1 MKKLFC
7 VLCILFPIVFI
18 LSCKQ
23 ITETTEEITQVNYIV
38 PVWKGSLPT
47 APSNPEVGWA
57 YYNTTVKKSFIYDG
71 YEWQIMA
78 QDGTDGTGITW
89 KGELSSAPS
98 NPKINWAYYNTI
110 DGNSYIYN
118 GTSWG
123 YLAKSG
129 KDGASGILLWLGSY
143 DTVPENPSDGWAY
156 YNTNDG
162 ISYIYSYGSWQI
174 LSKDGNGIIWKGV
187 LSVAPESPEINWAY
201 YDTTNQTSYI
211 WNGTNWDTLSV
222 SLGGDTTVTVG
233 ITWLGTFDSAPLSPL
248 IGYAYYNT
256 STGASYIYDGTVW
269 QQISKDGIDGKDGSD
284 GKDGTNGS
292 STTITGYLI
301 TWKGSY
307 SSAPTNPKAGWAY
320 YNTSTKKSYIYDGSS
335 WQIMAQDG
343 VDGKDGSDGSS
354 GGGTT
359 PTNYLYVLLYTSK
372 GNYTQY
378 ATQTITE
385 VDFGQIGIGSV
396 AKTTTFSI
404 GINGMSTSTLNLTGS
419 PLIQISGENADQFE
433 ITQPSTT
440 TTKSGSWIMDA
451 CIAFKPTSIGQKTAT
466 ITIPN
471 NSPDLPD
478 FTFTVTG
485 KGSYY
490 PKTFDSGEGDG
501 RDAVTKILTDSSN
514 NVYVI
519 GYGWELENNH
529 SGFDW
534 WIKKFNSTGIQQW
547 EKVFDFYDDGS
558 GSSYSPSYDN
568 PKYAI
573 LDNFENLIIASPYN
587 TIKLDSSGTKLWEL
601 AVGGEIFCDSDNNI
615 IIGKSKYNSSGTL
628 LWTNEL
634 LSTPAFDSSNNIYC
648 TSGNVVQKINSDGS
662 NNWTTISVGST
673 GRYNGNVSTNE
684 TQRLAY
690 SVSSGNKYLLSW
702 DDYYGTALD
711 TKTAYLYVSAKY
723 ETASGSVFSQMTSG
737 YGTRGQKFTA
747 STTGNVL
754 VDLKTIAN
762 YSQYAGS
769 YAIALYQN
777 YTSGSDFAS
786 SDWTSGTL
794 TTNGSKTY
802 SLSVI
807 KGRPYVICINEKGS
821 NGDGTK
827 TADAKVSAAYSD
839 GASIFSNKDSTY
851 NSPELFFAT
860 QTGTVT
866 IIVETYGSS
875 SSYAGTFGIAKKE
888 LPYIQPKISG
898 FNTGITN
905 GTSICLDSSNNIY
918 VAGYDTNKADTYS
931 KNDIVIKKF
940 NSSGAEITA
949 GWNKTIDYG
958 HCDNEVPNKILFNG
972 TNIIMIGTGYDSISG
987 SSGSDGLF
995 YVYDTAGT
1003 LKTSFEIPYWYD
1015 SSYNSD
1021 RCSYIGKDS
1030 SGNYYFTAYESK
1042 YLLLKYSSSGNS
1054 VWSINTDIYDSVGAI
1069 DSLDYIYVGGY
1080 GSNLCSTTS
1089 NTDWYMKKYSSDGV
1103 EQ

>member
-1 MKKLFC
+1 MKKLWC
-7 VLCILFPIVFI
+7 ILCILFPIVFI
-18 LSCKQ
+18 PSCKQ
-23 ITETTEEITQVNYIV
+23 ITEEISQINYIV

-71 YEWQIMA
+71 SEWQIMA

-98 NPKINWAYYNTI
+98 NPKINWAYYNII

-118 GTSWG
+118 GTSWDF
-123 YLAKSG
+123 LAKSG
-129 KDGASGILLWLGSY
+129 RDGSSGILLWLGSY
-143 DTVPENPSDGWAY
+143 DFVPENPSDGWAY

-162 ISYIYSYGSWQI
+162 VSYIYSNGSWQI

-187 LSVAPESPEINWAY
+187 LSVAPESPELNWAY

-211 WNGTNWDTLSV
+211 WNGINWDTLSV

-248 IGYAYYNT
+248 IGYAYYN
-256 STGASYIYDGTVW
+256 STAGASYIYDGSVW
-269 QQISKDGIDGKDGSD
+269 QQISKDGTN
-284 GKDGTNGS
+284 GTNGT
-292 STTITGYLI
+292 STTVTGYLI

-307 SSAPTNPKAGWAY
+307 STAPSNPKAGWAY
-320 YNTSTKKSYIYDGSS
+320 YNTTAKKSYIYDGST

-343 VDGKDGSDGSS
+343 ADGASGTNTSS
-354 GGGTT
+354 SATSGTST
-359 PTNYLYVLLYTSK
+359 PSSYLYVLLYTSK
-372 GNYTQY
+372 GNYIQY

-385 VDFGQIGIGSV
+385 VDFGQIGLGSV
-396 AKTTTFSI
+396 AKSTTFYI
-404 GINGMSTSTLNLTGS
+404 GINGVSTSTLNLTGS
-419 PLIQISGENADQFE
+419 PLIQISGTNADQFE
-433 ITQPSTT
+433 LTQPTTT

-466 ITIPN
+466 IKIPN
-471 NSPDLPD
+471 DSPDLPD

-490 PKTFDSGEGDG
+490 PKTFDSNEGDG

-519 GYGWELENNH
+519 GYGWELANNH

-558 GSSYSPSYDN
+558 GNSYSPSYDN

-573 LDNFENLIIASPYN
+573 LDNSENIIIASPYN
-587 TIKLDSSGTKLWEL
+587 TIKLNSSGTKLWEL
-601 AVGGEIFCDSDNNI
+601 AVGGEIFCDSADNI
-615 IIGKSKYNSSGTL
+615 IIGNSKYSSSGSL

-648 TSGNVVQKINSDGS
+648 TSGNNVQKISSDGS
-662 NNWTTISVGST
+662 NNWTSVSVDST
-673 GRYNGNVSTNE
+673 GRYNGTIGTKE
-684 TQRLAY
+684 TQALAY
-690 SVSSGNKYLLSW
+690 SVTSDNNYLLTW
-702 DDYYGTALD
+702 DDKYGTTLD
-711 TKTAYLYVSAKY
+711 SKTAYATIYANYENASAYIISNQNCGYGSSSKKI
-723 ETASGSVFSQMTSG
+723 TASQ
-737 YGTRGQKFTA
+737 
-747 STTGNVL
+747 TGNIV
-754 VDLKTIAN
+754 VKVTAP
-762 YSQYAGS
+762 YTAGS

-794 TTNGSKTY
+794 TTNGSTTY
-802 SLSVI
+802 SLSVT
-807 KGRPYVICINEKGS
+807 KGRPYVICANDTSYGY
-821 NGDGTK
+821 GTK
-827 TADAKVSAAYSD
+827 TGRVSVSADYSD
-839 GASIFSNKDSTY
+839 GTSIFSNKSSTY

-866 IIVETYGSS
+866 ITVKTYSSS
-875 SSYAGTFGIAKKE
+875 SSYAGTFGIAKKA
-888 LPYIQPKISG
+888 LSYVQPKISG

-905 GTSICLDSSNNIY
+905 VSSICLDSSNNIY
-918 VAGYDTNKADTYS
+918 VAGYETNKADSYS
-931 KNDIVIKKF
+931 RKDIIIKKF
-940 NSSGAEITA
+940 TSDGTEITS
-949 GWNKTIDYG
+949 GWDKTIDYG
-958 HCDNEVPNKILFNG
+958 HCDDEVPTKLFYDG
-972 TNIIMIGTGYDSISG
+972 SNIILIGTGYDSISG
-987 SSGSDGLF
+987 SSGYDGLF

-1015 SSYNSD
+1015 SSYSSD
-1021 RCSYIGKDS
+1021 RCKYIGKDS

-1042 YLLLKYSSSGNS
+1042 YWLLKYSSTGNS
-1054 VWSINTDIYDSVGAI
+1054 VWSVDTGIYDSNGAI
-1069 DSLDYIYVGGY
+1069 DSYNYIYIGGY
-1080 GSNLCSTTS
+1080 GSNLCTSTS
-1089 NTDWYMKKYSSDGV
+1089 NTDWYIKKYSSDGI

>member
-57 YYNTTVKKSFIYDG
+57 YYNTTVKKSFVYDG
-71 YEWQIMA
+71 SEWQIMA

-118 GTSWG
+118 GTSWD

-129 KDGASGILLWLGSY
+129 RDGASGILLWLGSY

-162 ISYIYSYGSWQI
+162 ISYIFSNGSWQI

-187 LSVAPESPEINWAY
+187 LSVAPESPEVNWAY

-211 WNGTNWDTLSV
+211 WNGYNWDTLSV

-233 ITWLGTFDSAPLSPL
+233 ITWLGTFDSAPLTPL
-248 IGYAYYNT
+248 IGYAYYN
-256 STGASYIYDGTVW
+256 STAGASYIYDGSVW
-269 QQISKDGIDGKDGSD
+269 QQISKDGV
-284 GKDGTNGS
+284 DGTNG
-292 STTITGYLI
+292 TLTAVTGYLI

-307 SSAPTNPKAGWAY
+307 TAAPSNPQAGWAY
-320 YNTSTKKSYIYDGSS
+320 YNTSAKKSYIYDGTS

-343 VDGKDGSDGSS
+343 ADGASGSNSSSSS
-354 GGGTT
+354 GTSGTST
-359 PTNYLYVLLYTSK
+359 PSSYLYVLLYTSK
-372 GNYTQY
+372 GNYIQC

-385 VDFGQIGIGSV
+385 VDFGQIGLGSV
-396 AKTTTFSI
+396 AKSTTFYI
-404 GINGMSTSTLNLTGS
+404 GINGVSTSTLNLTGS
-419 PLIQISGENADQFE
+419 PLIQISGANADQFE
-433 ITQPSTT
+433 ITQPTTT
-440 TTKSGSWIMDA
+440 TTKSGSLIMDA
-451 CIAFKPTSIGQKTAT
+451 CISFKPTTIGQKTAT
-466 ITIPN
+466 IKIPN

-501 RDAVTKILTDSSN
+501 RDSVTKILTDSSN

-519 GYGWELENNH
+519 GYGWELANNH

-547 EKVFDFYDDGS
+547 EKVFDFYDDGI

-573 LDNFENLIIASPYN
+573 LDNSENLIISSSYN
-587 TIKLDSSGTKLWEL
+587 TVKLNPSGTKLWEL
-601 AVGGEIFCDSDNNI
+601 PVGGEIFCDSKDNI
-615 IIGKSKYNSSGTL
+615 IIEKSKYNSTGTL

-634 LSTPAFDSSNNIYC
+634 LTTPVFDSSDNIYC
-648 TSGNVVQKINSDGS
+648 TAGNNIQKITSDGS
-662 NNWTTISVGST
+662 NNWTTISVDST
-673 GRYNGNVSTNE
+673 GRYNGNVDSSN
-684 TQRLAY
+684 QYLAY
-690 SVSSGNKYLLSW
+690 NIILGQKYLLTF
-702 DDYYGTALD
+702 DNKYGTTLNE
-711 TKTAYLYVSAKY
+711 KTGYPQVSASY
-723 ETASGSVFSQMTSG
+723 ENSTTSIFTNEYIQSGKNGKQITASQN
-737 YGTRGQKFTA
+737 
-747 STTGNVL
+747 GNIVL
-754 VDLKTIAN
+754 KIN
-762 YSQYAGS
+762 SPYYPGS
-769 YAIALYQN
+769 YATALYQN
-777 YTSGSDFAS
+777 YTSGSDIPS

-794 TTNGSKTY
+794 TTNGSATY

-807 KGRPYVICINEKGS
+807 KGHPYVICANDS
-821 NGDGTK
+821 YSGDNTK
-827 TADAKVSAAYSD
+827 TGRVSVSAEYSD
-839 GASIFSNKDSTY
+839 GSSIFSNRSSTY

-860 QTGTVT
+860 QTGTVSIT
-866 IIVETYGSS
+866 VKTNGSS
-875 SSYAGTFGIAKKE
+875 SSYAGTYGIAKKP
-888 LPYIQPKISG
+888 LSYVQPKISG
-898 FNTGITN
+898 FTTGITN
-905 GTSICLDSSNNIY
+905 VTSICLDSSNNIY
-918 VAGYDTNKADTYS
+918 VAGYETNKADTYS
-931 KNDIVIKKF
+931 RNDIVIKKF
-940 NSSGAEITA
+940 NSSGAEITS

-958 HCDNEVPNKILFNG
+958 HSDNEVPNKILFDG

-1003 LKTSFEIPYWYD
+1003 LKTSIEIPYWYD
-1015 SSYNSD
+1015 NSYNSD

-1030 SGNYYFTAYESK
+1030 NGNYYFTAYESK

-1069 DSLDYIYVGGY
+1069 DSLAYIYVGGY

>member
-71 YEWQIMA
+71 SEWQIMA
-78 QDGTDGTGITW
+78 QDGTGITW

-118 GTSWG
+118 GTSWD

-129 KDGASGILLWLGSY
+129 RDGASGILLWLGSY
-143 DTVPENPSDGWAY
+143 ETVPENPSDGWAY

-162 ISYIYSYGSWQI
+162 ISYIYSNGTWQV

-187 LSVAPESPEINWAY
+187 LSVAPESPEVNWAY
-201 YDTTNQTSYI
+201 YNTTNQTSYI
-211 WNGTNWDTLSV
+211 WNGTGWDTLSA

-248 IGYAYYNT
+248 IGYAYYN
-256 STGASYIYDGTVW
+256 SASGASYIYDGSVW
-269 QQISKDGIDGKDGSD
+269 QQISKDGV
-284 GKDGTNGS
+284 DGTNGT
-292 STTITGYLI
+292 STTVTGYLI

-307 SSAPTNPKAGWAY
+307 TAAPSNPQAGWAY
-320 YNTSTKKSYIYDGSS
+320 YNTSAKKPYIYDGTS

-343 VDGKDGSDGSS
+343 ADGASGTSTPSS
-354 GGGTT
+354 
-359 PTNYLYVLLYTSK
+359 YLYVLLHTSK
-372 GNYTQY
+372 GNYIQY

-385 VDFGQIGIGSV
+385 VDFGQIGLGSV
-396 AKTTTFSI
+396 AKSTTFYI
-404 GINGMSTSTLNLTGS
+404 GINGVSTSTLNLTGS
-419 PLIQISGENADQFE
+419 PLIQISGANADQFE
-433 ITQPSTT
+433 ITQPTTT

-451 CIAFKPTSIGQKTAT
+451 CISFKPTTIGQKTAT
-466 ITIPN
+466 IKIPN

-485 KGSYY
+485 KGTYY

-501 RDAVTKILTDSSN
+501 RDSVTKILTDSSN

-519 GYGWELENNH
+519 GYGWELANNH

-673 GRYNGNVSTNE
+673 GRYNGTIGTKD
-684 TQRLAY
+684 TQVLAY
-690 SVSSGNKYLLSW
+690 SVTSGTKYLFSCDNKHYTSLNEQTGYPQLTANYENESSTIFYNDYCGTGTSGKKFVASKSGNVVVKINAP
-702 DDYYGTALD
+702 YYEGT
-711 TKTAYLYVSAKY
+711 
-723 ETASGSVFSQMTSG
+723 
-737 YGTRGQKFTA
+737 
-747 STTGNVL
+747 
-754 VDLKTIAN
+754 
-762 YSQYAGS
+762 

-839 GASIFSNKDSTY
+839 GASIFSNEDSTY

-888 LPYIQPKISG
+888 LPYIQPKTSG
-898 FNTGITN
+898 FSTGITN

-940 NSSGAEITA
+940 NSSGAEITS

-958 HCDNEVPNKILFNG
+958 HSDNEVPNKILFDG

-995 YVYDTAGT
+995 YVYDTVGT
-1003 LKTSFEIPYWYD
+1003 LKTSLEIPYWYD

-1021 RCSYIGKDS
+1021 RFSYIGKDS
-1030 SGNYYFTAYESK
+1030 SGNYYFTAYDSK
-1042 YLLLKYSSSGNS
+1042 YLLLKYSSLGNS
-1054 VWSINTDIYDSVGAI
+1054 VWSINTDIYDSVCAI

>member
-57 YYNTTVKKSFIYDG
+57 YYNTTVKKSFIHDG
-71 YEWQIMA
+71 SEWQIMA

-118 GTSWG
+118 GTLWD

-129 KDGASGILLWLGSY
+129 RDGASGILLWLGSY

-162 ISYIYSYGSWQI
+162 ISYIFSNGSWQI

-187 LSVAPESPEINWAY
+187 LSVAPESPEVNWAY

-211 WNGTNWDTLSV
+211 WNGTNWDTMSV

-248 IGYAYYNT
+248 IGYAYYN
-256 STGASYIYDGTVW
+256 STAGASYIYDGSVW
-269 QQISKDGIDGKDGSD
+269 QQISKDGVNC
-284 GKDGTNGS
+284 TNGT
-292 STTITGYLI
+292 STTVTGYLI

-320 YNTSTKKSYIYDGSS
+320 YNTSAKKSYIYDGTS

-343 VDGKDGSDGSS
+343 ADGASGSNSSSSS
-354 GGGTT
+354 GTSGTST
-359 PTNYLYVLLYTSK
+359 PSSYLYVLLHTSK
-372 GNYTQY
+372 ENYIQY

-385 VDFGQIGIGSV
+385 VDFGQIGLGSV
-396 AKTTTFSI
+396 AKSTTFYI
-404 GINGMSTSTLNLTGS
+404 GINGVSTSTLNLTGS
-419 PLIQISGENADQFE
+419 PLIQISGANADQFE
-433 ITQPSTT
+433 ITQPTTT

-451 CIAFKPTSIGQKTAT
+451 CISFKPTSIGQKTAT
-466 ITIPN
+466 IKIPN

-490 PKTFDSGEGDG
+490 PKTFDSDEGDG
-501 RDAVTKILTDSSN
+501 RDSVTKILTDSSN

-519 GYGWELENNH
+519 GYGWELANNH

-534 WIKKFNSTGIQQW
+534 WIKKFNSTGVQQW
-547 EKVFDFYDDGS
+547 EKVFDFYDDGI
-558 GSSYSPSYDN
+558 GSSYSPDYDN

-573 LDNFENLIIASPYN
+573 LDNSENLIISSSYN
-587 TIKLDSSGTKLWEL
+587 TVKLNYLGTKLWEL
-601 AVGGEIFCDSDNNI
+601 SVGGEIFCDSENNI
-615 IIGKSKYNSSGTL
+615 IIGKSKYSSSGTL

-648 TSGNVVQKINSDGS
+648 TSGNNIQKISSDGS
-662 NNWTTISVGST
+662 NNWTSVSVGGT
-673 GRYNGNVSTNE
+673 GRFNGNVGTSE

-690 SVSSGNKYLLSW
+690 SVSSGSKYLLSW

-711 TKTAYLYVSAKY
+711 SKTAYLYVSAKY
-723 ETASGSVFSQMTSG
+723 ETSGSSVFSQTTSG

-747 STTGNVL
+747 STSENIL

-777 YTSGSDFAS
+777 YTSGSDFDSA
-786 SDWTSGTL
+786 DWTSGTL
-794 TTNGSKTY
+794 TTNGSTTY

-807 KGRPYVICINEKGS
+807 KGRPYVICANDS
-821 NGDGTK
+821 SYGDSTK
-827 TADAKVSAAYSD
+827 TGRVSISAEYSD
-839 GASIFSNKDSTY
+839 GTSIFSNESSTY

-866 IIVETYGSS
+866 ITVKTYSSS
-875 SSYAGTFGIAKKE
+875 SSYAGTFGIAKKA
-888 LPYIQPKISG
+888 LSYIQPKISG
-898 FNTGITN
+898 FTTGITN
-905 GTSICLDSSNNIY
+905 VTSICLDSSNNIY
-918 VAGYDTNKADTYS
+918 VAGYETNKADSYS
-931 KNDIVIKKF
+931 RKDIVIKKF
-940 NSSGAEITA
+940 TSDGTEITS
-949 GWNKTIDYG
+949 GWDKTIDYG
-958 HCDNEVPNKILFNG
+958 HCDDEVPTKLFYDG
-972 TNIIMIGTGYDSISG
+972 SNIILIGTGYDSISG
-987 SSGSDGLF
+987 SSGYDGLF

-1015 SSYNSD
+1015 SSYYSD
-1021 RCSYIGKDS
+1021 RCKYIGKDS

-1042 YLLLKYSSSGNS
+1042 YWLLKYSSTGNS
-1054 VWSINTDIYDSVGAI
+1054 VWSVDTGIYDSNGAI
-1069 DSLDYIYVGGY
+1069 DSYNYIYIGGY
-1080 GSNLCSTTS
+1080 GSNLCTSTS
-1089 NTDWYMKKYSSDGV
+1089 NTDWYIKKYSSDGI

>member
-1 MKKLFC
+1 MKKIRFL
-7 VLCILFPIVFI
+7 LCAIILLSVAFI
-18 LSCKQ
+18 SCKQ

-57 YYNTTVKKSFIYDG
+57 YYNTTAKKSFIYDG
-71 YEWQIMA
+71 SEWQIMS

-89 KGELSSAPS
+89 KGELATAPA
-98 NPKINWAYYNTI
+98 NPKLNWAYYNTI

-118 GTSWG
+118 GSSWD

-129 KDGASGILLWLGSY
+129 RDGASGILLWLGSY
-143 DTVPENPSDGWAY
+143 DFEPENPSDGWAY

-162 ISYIYSYGSWQI
+162 ISYIYSNGTWQT

-187 LSVAPESPEINWAY
+187 LSVAPEFPEVNWAY
-201 YDTTNQTSYI
+201 FNSSEQVSYI
-211 WNGTNWDTLSV
+211 WNGANWDTLAV

-248 IGYAYYNT
+248 IGYAYYN
-256 STGASYIYDGTVW
+256 STAGASYVYDGSVW
-269 QQISKDGIDGKDGSD
+269 QQISKDGIA
-284 GKDGTNGS
+284 GTNGTNGTA
-292 STTITGYLI
+292 TTVTGYLI
-301 TWKGSY
+301 TWKGSF
-307 SSAPTNPKAGWAY
+307 STTPSNPKAGWAY
-320 YNTSTKKSYIYDGSS
+320 YNTSAKKSYIYDGSS
-335 WQIMAQDG
+335 WQVMAQDG
-343 VDGKDGSDGSS
+343 SDGASGGSGSSS
-354 GGGTT
+354 GGTSGNATST
-359 PTNYLYVLLYTSK
+359 SYLYVLLYTSQ
-372 GNYTQY
+372 GNYIQY
-378 ATQTITE
+378 ATQAITE
-385 VDFGQIGIGSV
+385 VDFGQIGLGSV
-396 AKTTTFSI
+396 AKSTTFYI
-404 GINGMSTSTLNLTGS
+404 GINGISTSTLNLTGT
-419 PLIQISGENADQFE
+419 PIIQISGDNADQFE
-433 ITQPSTT
+433 ITQPTT
-440 TTKSGSWIMDA
+440 TTAKSGSWIMDA

-466 ITIPN
+466 IKIPN
-471 NSPDLPD
+471 DSPDLPD

-485 KGSYY
+485 KCSYY
-490 PKTFDSGEGDG
+490 PKTFDSNEGDG

-519 GYGWELENNH
+519 GYGWELANNH

-534 WIKKFNSTGIQQW
+534 WIKKFNATGIQQW

-568 PKYAI
+568 PQYAI
-573 LDNFENLIIASPYN
+573 LDNSENLIIASPYN
-587 TIKLDSSGTKLWEL
+587 TVKLNSSGTKLWEL

-615 IIGKSKYNSSGTL
+615 IIGKSKYSSSGSL

-634 LSTPAFDSSNNIYC
+634 LTTPVFDSSNNIYC
-648 TSGNVVQKINSDGS
+648 TSGNNIQKINSDGS
-662 NNWTTISVGST
+662 NNWTTVSVDST
-673 GRYNGNVSTNE
+673 GRYNGNISTTG
-684 TQRLAY
+684 TQGLAY

-711 TKTAYLYVSAKY
+711 SKTAYLYVSAKY
-723 ETASGSVFSQMTSG
+723 EDSGSSIFSQMVSG

-777 YTSGSDFAS
+777 YTSGSDFSS

-794 TTNGSKTY
+794 ATNGSTTY
-802 SLSVI
+802 SLSVT
-807 KGRPYVICINEKGS
+807 KGRPYVICANDS
-821 NGDGTK
+821 SYGDGTK
-827 TADAKVSAAYSD
+827 TGRVSVSADYSD
-839 GASIFSNKDSTY
+839 GTSIFSNKSSTY

-866 IIVETYGSS
+866 ITVKTYSSS
-875 SSYAGTFGIAKKE
+875 SSYAGTFGIAKKA
-888 LPYIQPKISG
+888 LSYVQPKISG

-905 GTSICLDSSNNIY
+905 VSSICLDSSNNIY
-918 VAGYDTNKADTYS
+918 VAGYETNKADSYS
-931 KNDIVIKKF
+931 RKDIIIKKF
-940 NSSGAEITA
+940 NSSGTEITS
-949 GWNKTIDYG
+949 GWDKTIDYG
-958 HCDNEVPNKILFNG
+958 HCDDELPNKILFDG

-1003 LKTSFEIPYWYD
+1003 LKISFEIPYWYD
-1015 SSYNSD
+1015 SSYYSE
-1021 RCSYIGKDS
+1021 RCKYIGKDS
-1030 SGNYYFTAYESK
+1030 GGNYYFTAYESK
-1042 YLLLKYSSSGNS
+1042 YWLLKYSSTGNS
-1054 VWSINTDIYDSVGAI
+1054 VWSINTEIYDLDGTI
-1069 DSLDYIYVGGY
+1069 DSSDYIYACGY

-1089 NTDWYMKKYSSDGV
+1089 NTDWYIKKYSTDGV

>member
-1 MKKLFC
+1 MKKLWC
-7 VLCILFPIVFI
+7 ILCILFPIVFI
-18 LSCKQ
+18 PSCKQ
-23 ITETTEEITQVNYIV
+23 ITEEISQINYIV

-71 YEWQIMA
+71 SEWQIMA

-98 NPKINWAYYNTI
+98 NPKINWAYYNII

-118 GTSWG
+118 GTSWDF
-123 YLAKSG
+123 LAKSG
-129 KDGASGILLWLGSY
+129 RDGSSGILLWLGSY
-143 DTVPENPSDGWAY
+143 DFVPENPSDGWAY

-162 ISYIYSYGSWQI
+162 VSYIYSNGSWQI

-187 LSVAPESPEINWAY
+187 LSVAPESPELNWAY

-211 WNGTNWDTLSV
+211 WNGINWDTLSV

-248 IGYAYYNT
+248 IGYAYYN
-256 STGASYIYDGTVW
+256 STAGASYIYDGSVW
-269 QQISKDGIDGKDGSD
+269 QQISKDGTN
-284 GKDGTNGS
+284 GTNGT
-292 STTITGYLI
+292 STTVTGYLI

-307 SSAPTNPKAGWAY
+307 STAPSNPKAGWAY
-320 YNTSTKKSYIYDGSS
+320 YNTTAKKSYIYDGST

-343 VDGKDGSDGSS
+343 ADGASGTNTSS
-354 GGGTT
+354 SATSGTST
-359 PTNYLYVLLYTSK
+359 PSSYLYVLLYTSK
-372 GNYTQY
+372 GNYIQY

-385 VDFGQIGIGSV
+385 VDFGQIGLGSV
-396 AKTTTFSI
+396 AKSTTFYI
-404 GINGMSTSTLNLTGS
+404 GINGVSTSTLNLTGS
-419 PLIQISGENADQFE
+419 PLIQISGTNADQFE
-433 ITQPSTT
+433 LTQPTTT

-466 ITIPN
+466 IKIPN
-471 NSPDLPD
+471 DSPDLPD

-490 PKTFDSGEGDG
+490 PKTFDSNEGDG

-519 GYGWELENNH
+519 GYGWELANNH

-558 GSSYSPSYDN
+558 GNSYSPSYDN

-573 LDNFENLIIASPYN
+573 LDNSENIIIASPYN
-587 TIKLDSSGTKLWEL
+587 TIKLNSSGTKLWEL
-601 AVGGEIFCDSDNNI
+601 AVGGEIFCDSADNI
-615 IIGKSKYNSSGTL
+615 IIGNSKYSSSGSL

-648 TSGNVVQKINSDGS
+648 TSGNNVQKISSDGS
-662 NNWTTISVGST
+662 NNWTSVSVDST
-673 GRYNGNVSTNE
+673 GRYNGTIGTKE
-684 TQRLAY
+684 TQALAY
-690 SVSSGNKYLLSW
+690 SVTSDNNYLLTW
-702 DDYYGTALD
+702 DDKYGTTLD
-711 TKTAYLYVSAKY
+711 SKTAYATIYANYENASAYIISNQNCGYGSSSKKI
-723 ETASGSVFSQMTSG
+723 TASQ
-737 YGTRGQKFTA
+737 
-747 STTGNVL
+747 TGNIV
-754 VDLKTIAN
+754 VKVTAP
-762 YSQYAGS
+762 YTAGS

-794 TTNGSKTY
+794 TTNGSTTY
-802 SLSVI
+802 SLSVT
-807 KGRPYVICINEKGS
+807 KGRPYVICANDS
-821 NGDGTK
+821 SYGDGTK
-827 TADAKVSAAYSD
+827 TGRVSVSADYSD
-839 GASIFSNKDSTY
+839 GTSIFSNKSSTY

-866 IIVETYGSS
+866 ITVKTYSSS
-875 SSYAGTFGIAKKE
+875 SSYAGTFGIAKKA
-888 LPYIQPKISG
+888 LSYVQPKISG

-905 GTSICLDSSNNIY
+905 VSSICLDSSNNIY
-918 VAGYDTNKADTYS
+918 VAGYETNKADSYS
-931 KNDIVIKKF
+931 RKDIIIKKF
-940 NSSGAEITA
+940 TSDGTEITS
-949 GWNKTIDYG
+949 GWDKTIDYG
-958 HCDNEVPNKILFNG
+958 HCDDEVPTKLFYDG
-972 TNIIMIGTGYDSISG
+972 SNIILIGTGYDSISG
-987 SSGSDGLF
+987 SSGYDGLF

-1015 SSYNSD
+1015 SSYSSD
-1021 RCSYIGKDS
+1021 RCKYIGKDS

-1042 YLLLKYSSSGNS
+1042 YWLLKYSSTGNS
-1054 VWSINTDIYDSVGAI
+1054 VWSVDTGIYDSNGAI
-1069 DSLDYIYVGGY
+1069 DSYNYIYIGGY
-1080 GSNLCSTTS
+1080 GSNLCTSTS
-1089 NTDWYMKKYSSDGV
+1089 NTDWYIKKYSSDGI

>member
-71 YEWQIMA
+71 SEWQIMA

-118 GTSWG
+118 GTSWD

-129 KDGASGILLWLGSY
+129 RDGASGILLWLGSY

-162 ISYIYSYGSWQI
+162 ISYIFSNGSWQI

-187 LSVAPESPEINWAY
+187 LSVAPESPEVNWAY

-248 IGYAYYNT
+248 IGYAYYN
-256 STGASYIYDGTVW
+256 STAGASYIYDGSVW
-269 QQISKDGIDGKDGSD
+269 QQISKDGVN
-284 GKDGTNGS
+284 GTNGT
-292 STTITGYLI
+292 STTVTGYLI

-307 SSAPTNPKAGWAY
+307 SSAPANPQAGWAY
-320 YNTSTKKSYIYDGSS
+320 YNTSAKKSYIYDGNS

-343 VDGKDGSDGSS
+343 ADGASGSNSS
-354 GGGTT
+354 SSNGTSGTST
-359 PTNYLYVLLYTSK
+359 PSSYLYVLLYTSK
-372 GNYTQY
+372 GNYIQY

-385 VDFGQIGIGSV
+385 VDFGQIGLGSV
-396 AKTTTFSI
+396 AKSTTFYI
-404 GINGMSTSTLNLTGS
+404 GINGVSTSTLNLTGS
-419 PLIQISGENADQFE
+419 PLIQISGANADQFE
-433 ITQPSTT
+433 ITQPTTT

-451 CIAFKPTSIGQKTAT
+451 CISFKPTSIGQKTAT
-466 ITIPN
+466 IKIPN

-519 GYGWELENNH
+519 GYGWELANNH

-573 LDNFENLIIASPYN
+573 LDNSENLIIASPYN
-587 TIKLDSSGTKLWEL
+587 TVKLNSSGTKLWEL
-601 AVGGEIFCDSDNNI
+601 TVGGEIFCDSENNI

-634 LSTPAFDSSNNIYC
+634 LSTPVFDSSNNIYC
-648 TSGNVVQKINSDGS
+648 ASVNNVQKIYSDGS
-662 NNWTTISVGST
+662 NNWTSISVDST
-673 GRYNGNVSTNE
+673 GRYNGTIGTKD
-684 TQRLAY
+684 TQILAY
-690 SVSSGNKYLLSW
+690 SVTSGTKYLFSCDNKY
-702 DDYYGTALD
+702 Y
-711 TKTAYLYVSAKY
+711 
-723 ETASGSVFSQMTSG
+723 TSLNEQTG
-737 YGTRGQKFTA
+737 YPQLT
-747 STTGNVL
+747 
-754 VDLKTIAN
+754 AN
-762 YSQYAGS
+762 YENEATSIFSDEYCGTGTNGKKITANKNSNIVLKIKAPYYNGTYAV
-769 YAIALYQN
+769 ALYQN

-839 GASIFSNKDSTY
+839 GASIFSNRDSTY

-905 GTSICLDSSNNIY
+905 VTSICLDSSNNIY
-918 VAGYDTNKADTYS
+918 VAGYETNKADTYS

-940 NSSGAEITA
+940 NLSGAEITS

-958 HCDNEVPNKILFNG
+958 HCDNEVPSKILFDG